1 MVKNSHSVLDH
12 FKHPSTPENMMSNI
26 TILPAVIALIVLIAV
41 LQSTVFAKPTGT
53 YETTVIDK
61 REQTFVIYGGVF
73 TPIKQLVLETTEL
86 HRIHVNKHQYDRINI
101 GDRVTVTRYS
111 NGQHRLQG

>member
-1 MVKNSHSVLDH
+1 
-12 FKHPSTPENMMSNI
+12 MMSNI
-26 TILPAVIALIVLIAV
+26 TILLTVITLMVLMAL
-41 LQSTVFAKPTGT
+41 LQSTVLAKPTGT

-61 REQTFVIYGGVF
+61 REQTLVIYSGVF

-86 HRIHVNKHQYDRINI
+86 HRIHVRKRQYNTINI

-111 NGQHRLQG
+111 NGCRRLQV

>member
-1 MVKNSHSVLDH
+1 
-12 FKHPSTPENMMSNI
+12 MMSTI
-26 TILPAVIALIVLIAV
+26 TILLAVMALMALTVL

-53 YETTVIDK
+53 YETPVIDK
-61 REQTFVIYGGVF
+61 REQTIVIYSGVF

-86 HRIHVNKHQYDRINI
+86 HRIHVRKHVYDRISV

-111 NGQHRLQG
+111 NGRHRLQG

>member
-1 MVKNSHSVLDH
+1 MMNS
-12 FKHPSTPENMMSNI
+12 I
-26 TILPAVIALIVLIAV
+26 TILLTAIALIALMAL
-41 LQSTVFAKPTGT
+41 LQSTVLSKPTGT

-61 REQTFVIYGGVF
+61 RKQTLIIYSGVF

-86 HRIHVNKHQYDRINI
+86 HRIHVRKRQYNTINI

-111 NGQHRLQG
+111 NGCRRLQI

>member
-1 MVKNSHSVLDH
+1 
-12 FKHPSTPENMMSNI
+12 MMS
-26 TILPAVIALIVLIAV
+26 TLTLILAAIALTALAAL
-41 LQSTVFAKPTGT
+41 LQSTVLSKPTGT

-61 REQTFVIYGGVF
+61 REQTLVIYSGVF

-86 HRIHVNKHQYDRINI
+86 HRIHVRKRQYNTINI

-111 NGQHRLQG
+111 NGCRRLQV